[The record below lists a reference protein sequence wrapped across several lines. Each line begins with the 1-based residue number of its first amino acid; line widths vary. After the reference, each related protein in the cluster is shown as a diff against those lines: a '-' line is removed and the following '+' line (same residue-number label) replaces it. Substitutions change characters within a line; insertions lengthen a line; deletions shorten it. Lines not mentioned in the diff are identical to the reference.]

1 MGQLNS
7 RDICR
12 FSHVITTD
20 LQDGVDGGGGGAVEG
35 GEGDAIVAAV
45 LEQLDDVLSGEDA
58 GGDDP
63 GQSRGAR
70 HGAGG
75 RDSGSRGRKR
85 GKMGECVSVTQLVK
99 VEMNFRL
106 ESQG

>member
-1 MGQLNS
+1 MIPLY
-7 RDICR
+7 
-12 FSHVITTD
+12 

-58 GGDDP
+58 GGDDAR
-63 GQSRGAR
+63 QTSGAR

-75 RDSGSRGRKR
+75 RDSGSRGRKC
-85 GKMGECVSVTQLVK
+85 GENGGVCVADATCQS
-99 VEMNFRL
+99 
-106 ESQG
+106 